1 MVPLLHSPAFLL
13 VSELQRNIE
22 ELWPWA
28 EEGDEL
34 VQTRRNIYWNDGG
47 VVRVQ
52 METLLVPS
60 QWPRL
65 SSSGVLTLF
74 FRKEQVCA
82 VLTPQTY
89 GIRCCCLQFI
99 NCNCINLLM
108 AFTISKGV
116 VSWSLTAGWA
126 LTGTLLSPVTQGSA
140 SPPRGGWTQETWGT
154 DRWNDHKGVV
164 LSFTGLQPLK
174 CWKLNLHSV
183 CSDWGTGAAHPQ
195 QRQCWTVELH
205 SKLSSQLKGW
215 AKPDLWFPLQICFA
229 LCAPQQGSCWLSERP
244 LLIFSSFLPACM
256 DFTAFWRCS
265 TCHTHKKETGW
276 CSAWLS

>member
-89 GIRCCCLQFI
+89 GIRCCCLKFI

-126 LTGTLLSPVTQGSA
+126 LTGTLLTPEVRA
-140 SPPRGGWTQETWGT
+140 LWPKALLLPPEGDGHRKPEEQIDGT
-154 DRWNDHKGVV
+154 TIKV
-164 LSFTGLQPLK
+164 L
-174 CWKLNLHSV
+174 
-183 CSDWGTGAAHPQ
+183 
-195 QRQCWTVELH
+195 
-205 SKLSSQLKGW
+205 
-215 AKPDLWFPLQICFA
+215 
-229 LCAPQQGSCWLSERP
+229 LCP
-244 LLIFSSFLPACM
+244 LLASNL
-256 DFTAFWRCS
+256 
-265 TCHTHKKETGW
+265 
-276 CSAWLS
+276 